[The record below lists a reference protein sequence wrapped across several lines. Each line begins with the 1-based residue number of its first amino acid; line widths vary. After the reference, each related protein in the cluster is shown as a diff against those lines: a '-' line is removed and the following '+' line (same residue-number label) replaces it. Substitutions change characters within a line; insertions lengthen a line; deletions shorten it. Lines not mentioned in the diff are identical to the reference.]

1 MQKFEYKTI
10 KMKPKSTG
18 FSQKLEDENLM
29 EEMNVLG
36 SEGWELV
43 TSIDNKIGGSSI
55 SIVLIFKRA
64 MEQ

>member
-10 KMKPKSTG
+10 KMKPKRSG
-18 FSQKLEDENLM
+18 FSQKLEDENLI

-36 SEGWELV
+36 EQGLELV

-55 SIVLIFKRA
+55 SIVLIFKRTL
-64 MEQ
+64 E

>member
-1 MQKFEYKTI
+1 
-10 KMKPKSTG
+10 MKPKSTG